1 LTYRITFAV
10 GGRARFLSHLETV
23 DTLLG
28 ALRRAG
34 FDIALSKGMK
44 PRPVISLALPRAVG
58 TETLADVAD
67 VELRGD
73 HEPLDVQE
81 RLANHLPMGM
91 TALAVEPA
99 TGKQAASRV
108 ESVAYRV
115 EIADDLDWDAALAAF
130 AAAETC
136 EVVRTAPKKASKR
149 VDVRRFCTELT
160 HEPGALEMEL
170 AVTDAGTA
178 RPEELTQA
186 VAALVGATPTIERL
200 VRTAIRLR
208 EPVGVDSDTDI

>member
-58 TETLADVAD
+58 TETLADIAD
-67 VELRGD
+67 VELRGEHD
-73 HEPLDVQE
+73 PLDVTE
-81 RLANHLPMGM
+81 RLSNHLPMGM
-91 TALAVEPA
+91 TVVVVEPA

-108 ESVAYRV
+108 ESVTYRV
-115 EIADDLDWDAALAAF
+115 DVADDVNWDAALQAF
-130 AAAETC
+130 ASVESC
-136 EVVRTAPKKASKR
+136 EVVRTAPNKASKR
-149 VDVRRFCTELT
+149 IDVRRYCTAVA

-186 VAALVGATPTIERL
+186 VAALVGATPKIERL

-208 EPVGVDSDTDI
+208 EPVGART

>member
-34 FDIALSKGMK
+34 FDIALSKGMR

-58 TETLADVAD
+58 VETLADIAD
-67 VELRGD
+67 VDLRGE
-73 HEPLDVQE
+73 HEPLEVAE
-81 RLANHLPMGM
+81 RLMNHLPMGM
-91 TALAVEPA
+91 TVVSIEPA
-99 TGKQAASRV
+99 TGRGAASRV
-108 ESVAYRV
+108 DAVTYRV
-115 EIADDLDWDAALAAF
+115 EVADDIDWDAALAAF
-130 AAAETC
+130 AEAETC

-149 VDVRRFCTELT
+149 IDVRHFCTALT

-200 VRTAIRLR
+200 TRTAIRLR
-208 EPVGVDSDTDI
+208 EPVGVDT

>member
-1 LTYRITFAV
+1 MTYRITFAV

-34 FDIALSKGMK
+34 LDIALSKGMK

-58 TETLADVAD
+58 VETLADVAD

-73 HEPLDVQE
+73 HEPLDVGE

-91 TALAVEPA
+91 TVVSVEAA
-99 TGKQAASRV
+99 TGRQAASRV
-108 ESVAYRV
+108 EAVAYRV
-115 EIADDLDWDAALAAF
+115 EVADEVDRDAALAAF
-130 AAAETC
+130 AEADTC
-136 EVVRTAPKKASKR
+136 EVVRTAPNKASKR
-149 VDVRRFCTELT
+149 IDVRRFCTALT

-170 AVTDAGTA
+170 ALTDAGTA

-200 VRTAIRLR
+200 IRTAIRLR
-208 EPVGVDSDTDI
+208 EPVGVDT

>member
-1 LTYRITFAV
+1 MTYRITFAV
-10 GGRARFLSHLETV
+10 SGRARFLSHLETV

-44 PRPVISLALPRAVG
+44 PRPVISLAMPRAVG
-58 TETLADVAD
+58 IETLADMAD
-67 VELRGD
+67 VDLRGD
-73 HEPLDVQE
+73 HEPLDVGE

-91 TALAVEPA
+91 TVVSVEPA

-115 EIADDLDWDAALAAF
+115 EVGEDVDWDAGLAAF

-136 EVVRTAPKKASKR
+136 EIVRTAPKKASKR
-149 VDVRRFCTELT
+149 VDVRRFCTALA

-208 EPVGVDSDTDI
+208 EPVGVET

>member
-34 FDIALSKGMK
+34 LDIALSKGMK

-58 TETLADVAD
+58 VETLADVAD

-73 HEPLDVQE
+73 HEPLDVGE

-91 TALAVEPA
+91 TVVSVEPA
-99 TGKQAASRV
+99 TGRGAASRV
-108 ESVAYRV
+108 DAVTYRV
-115 EIADDLDWDAALAAF
+115 EVGGDVDWDAALAAF
-130 AAAETC
+130 EAAETC
-136 EVVRTAPKKASKR
+136 EVVRTAPTKASKR
-149 VDVRRFCTELT
+149 VDVRRFCTALT
-160 HEPGALEMEL
+160 HEPGTLEMEL

-200 VRTAIRLR
+200 IRTAIRLR
-208 EPVGVDSDTDI
+208 EPVGVDT

>member
-58 TETLADVAD
+58 VETLADIAD

-73 HEPLDVQE
+73 HEPLDVAE
-81 RLANHLPMGM
+81 RLMNHLPMGM
-91 TALAVEPA
+91 TVVSIDPA
-99 TGKQAASRV
+99 TGRGAASRV
-108 ESVAYRV
+108 DAVTYRV
-115 EIADDLDWDAALAAF
+115 EVADDVDWDAALAAF

-136 EVVRTAPKKASKR
+136 EVMRSAPNKASKR
-149 VDVRRFCTELT
+149 VDVRRFCTALA

-200 VRTAIRLR
+200 TRTAIRLR
-208 EPVGVDSDTDI
+208 EPVGVDT

>member
-58 TETLADVAD
+58 TETLADIAD

-73 HEPLDVQE
+73 HEPLEVAE
-81 RLANHLPMGM
+81 RLANHLPMGL
-91 TALAVEPA
+91 TVVAVEPA

-108 ESVAYRV
+108 ESVNYRV
-115 EIADDLDWDAALAAF
+115 EVADDVDWDAALAAF
-130 AAAETC
+130 AAAEAC
-136 EVVRTAPKKASKR
+136 EVVRTAPNKAAKR
-149 VDVRRFCTELT
+149 VDVRRFCTALA

-186 VAALVGATPTIERL
+186 VAALVGATPNIERL

-208 EPVGVDSDTDI
+208 EPVGART

>member
-34 FDIALSKGMK
+34 FDIALSRGMK

-58 TETLADVAD
+58 TETLADIAD

-73 HEPLDVQE
+73 HEPLEVAE
-81 RLANHLPMGM
+81 RLANHLPMGL
-91 TALAVEPA
+91 TVVAVEPA

-108 ESVAYRV
+108 EGVNYRV
-115 EIADDLDWDAALAAF
+115 EVADDVDWDAALAAF
-130 AAAETC
+130 AAAEAC
-136 EVVRTAPKKASKR
+136 EVVRTAPNKAAKR
-149 VDVRRFCTELT
+149 VDVRRFCTALA

-186 VAALVGATPTIERL
+186 VAALVGATPNIERL

-208 EPVGVDSDTDI
+208 EPVGART

>member
-1 LTYRITFAV
+1 MTYRITFAV

-44 PRPVISLALPRAVG
+44 PRPVISLAMPRAVG
-58 TETLADVAD
+58 IETLADIAD

-115 EIADDLDWDAALAAF
+115 EVADDLDWDAACDRFMAAD
-130 AAAETC
+130 
-136 EVVRTAPKKASKR
+136 EVTVTRSMLGKADKR
-149 VDVRRFCTELT
+149 VDVRMFCSSLEHRPGRLLVEL
-160 HEPGALEMEL
+160 EL
-170 AVTDAGTA
+170 SDRGTA
-178 RPEELTQA
+178 RPEEIANA
-186 VAALVGATPTIERL
+186 VAAQVGATPDIERL
-200 VRTAIRLR
+200 VRTAIALR
-208 EPVGVDSDTDI
+208 DAPAGATV

>member
-58 TETLADVAD
+58 TETLADIAD

-73 HEPLDVQE
+73 HEPLEVAE

-91 TALAVEPA
+91 TVVVIEPA
-99 TGKQAASRV
+99 TGKQAAARV
-108 ESVAYRV
+108 ESVNYRV
-115 EIADDLDWDAALAAF
+115 EVADDLDWDAALAAF

-136 EVVRTAPKKASKR
+136 EVVRTAPNKASKR
-149 VDVRRFCTELT
+149 VDVRRFCSAVA

-178 RPEELTQA
+178 RPEELAQA
-186 VAALVGATPTIERL
+186 VAALVGATPNIERL

-208 EPVGVDSDTDI
+208 EPVGART

>member
-1 LTYRITFAV
+1 MTYRITFAV

-115 EIADDLDWDAALAAF
+115 EVADDLDWDAALAAF

-208 EPVGVDSDTDI
+208 EPVGVDT

>member
-58 TETLADVAD
+58 TETLADIAE
-67 VELRGD
+67 VELRGEHD
-73 HEPLDVQE
+73 PLDVTE
-81 RLANHLPMGM
+81 RLSNHLPMGM
-91 TALAVEPA
+91 TVVVVEPA

-108 ESVAYRV
+108 ESVTYRV
-115 EIADDLDWDAALAAF
+115 DVADDVDWDAALQAF
-130 AAAETC
+130 ASVESC
-136 EVVRTAPKKASKR
+136 EVVRTAPNKASKR
-149 VDVRRFCTELT
+149 IDVRRYCTAVA

-186 VAALVGATPTIERL
+186 VAALVGATPKIERL

-208 EPVGVDSDTDI
+208 EPVGART

>member
-10 GGRARFLSHLETV
+10 SGRARFLSHLETV

-44 PRPVISLALPRAVG
+44 PRPVISLAMPRAVG
-58 TETLADVAD
+58 IETLADMAD
-67 VELRGD
+67 VDLRGD
-73 HEPLDVQE
+73 HEPLDVGE

-91 TALAVEPA
+91 TVVSVELA

-115 EIADDLDWDAALAAF
+115 EVGEDVDWDAGLAAF

-149 VDVRRFCTELT
+149 VDVRRFCTALV

-208 EPVGVDSDTDI
+208 EPVGAHT

>member
-44 PRPVISLALPRAVG
+44 PRPIISLALPRAVG
-58 TETLADVAD
+58 TETLADIAD
-67 VELRGD
+67 VELRGE
-73 HEPLDVQE
+73 HEPLDVGE
-81 RLANHLPMGM
+81 RLSNHLPMGM
-91 TALAVEPA
+91 TVVSVAPA

-108 ESVAYRV
+108 ESVTYRV
-115 EIADDLDWDAALAAF
+115 DVGEGVDWDAGLAAF
-130 AAAETC
+130 AAVETC
-136 EVVRTAPKKASKR
+136 EVVRTAPNKAAKR
-149 VDVRRFCTELT
+149 VDVRRFCTALA

-186 VAALVGATPTIERL
+186 VAALVGATPKIERL

-208 EPVGVDSDTDI
+208 EPVGAHT

>member
-99 TGKQAASRV
+99 TWKQAASRV

-115 EIADDLDWDAALAAF
+115 EVADDLDWDAALAAF

-208 EPVGVDSDTDI
+208 EPVGVDT

>member
-73 HEPLDVQE
+73 HEPVDVQE

-115 EIADDLDWDAALAAF
+115 EVADDLDWDAALAAF

-208 EPVGVDSDTDI
+208 EPVGVDT

>member
-58 TETLADVAD
+58 TETMADIAD
-67 VELRGD
+67 VELWGD

-108 ESVAYRV
+108 QSVAYRV
-115 EIADDLDWDAALAAF
+115 EVADDLDWDAALAAF

-200 VRTAIRLR
+200 VRTAIGLR
-208 EPVGVDSDTDI
+208 EPVGAET

>member
-34 FDIALSKGMK
+34 FDIALSRGMK

-58 TETLADVAD
+58 TETLADIAD

-73 HEPLDVQE
+73 HEPLEVAE
-81 RLANHLPMGM
+81 RLANHLPMGL
-91 TALAVEPA
+91 TVVAVEPA

-108 ESVAYRV
+108 ESVNYRV
-115 EIADDLDWDAALAAF
+115 EVADDVDWDAALAAF
-130 AAAETC
+130 AAAEAC
-136 EVVRTAPKKASKR
+136 EVVRTAPNKAAKR
-149 VDVRRFCTELT
+149 VDVRRFCTALA

-186 VAALVGATPTIERL
+186 VAALVGATPNIERL

-208 EPVGVDSDTDI
+208 EPVGART

>member
-58 TETLADVAD
+58 IETLADIAD

-115 EIADDLDWDAALAAF
+115 EVGEDVDWDAGLAAF

-149 VDVRRFCTELT
+149 VDVRRFCTALA

-208 EPVGVDSDTDI
+208 EPVGAHT

>member
-58 TETLADVAD
+58 TETLADVAE

-115 EIADDLDWDAALAAF
+115 EVADDLDWDAALAAF

-208 EPVGVDSDTDI
+208 EPVGVDT

>member
-1 LTYRITFAV
+1 
-10 GGRARFLSHLETV
+10 
-23 DTLLG
+23 
-28 ALRRAG
+28 
-34 FDIALSKGMK
+34 
-44 PRPVISLALPRAVG
+44 
-58 TETLADVAD
+58 
-67 VELRGD
+67 
-73 HEPLDVQE
+73 
-81 RLANHLPMGM
+81 
-91 TALAVEPA
+91 
-99 TGKQAASRV
+99 
-108 ESVAYRV
+108 VAYRV
-115 EIADDLDWDAALAAF
+115 EVADDLDWDAALAAF

-208 EPVGVDSDTDI
+208 EPVGVDT

>member
-58 TETLADVAD
+58 TETLADMAD
-67 VELRGD
+67 VELRGE
-73 HEPLDVQE
+73 HEPLDVKE
-81 RLANHLPMGM
+81 RLANQLPMGM
-91 TALAVEPA
+91 TVIAVEPA

-115 EIADDLDWDAALAAF
+115 EVADDVDWDAALHAF

-136 EVVRTAPKKASKR
+136 EVVRTAPNKAAKR
-149 VDVRRFCTELT
+149 VDVRRFCSALA

-178 RPEELTQA
+178 RPEELTTA

-208 EPVGVDSDTDI
+208 EPVGART

>member
-10 GGRARFLSHLETV
+10 SGRARFLSHLETV

-44 PRPVISLALPRAVG
+44 PRPVISLAMPRAVG
-58 TETLADVAD
+58 IETLADMAD
-67 VELRGD
+67 VDLRGD
-73 HEPLDVQE
+73 HEPLDVGE

-91 TALAVEPA
+91 TVVSVELA

-115 EIADDLDWDAALAAF
+115 EVGEDVDWDAGLAAF

-149 VDVRRFCTELT
+149 VDVRRFCTALA

-208 EPVGVDSDTDI
+208 EPVGAHT

>member
-34 FDIALSKGMK
+34 LDIALSKGMK

-58 TETLADVAD
+58 VETLADVAD

-73 HEPLDVQE
+73 HEPLDVEE

-91 TALAVEPA
+91 TVVSVELA
-99 TGKQAASRV
+99 TGRQAASRV
-108 ESVAYRV
+108 DAVTYRV
-115 EIADDLDWDAALAAF
+115 EVAGDVDWDAALAAF
-130 AAAETC
+130 AEAETC
-136 EVVRTAPKKASKR
+136 EVVRTAPNKASKR
-149 VDVRRFCTELT
+149 VDVRRFCTALT

-200 VRTAIRLR
+200 IRTAIRLR
-208 EPVGVDSDTDI
+208 EPVGVDT

>member
-1 LTYRITFAV
+1 MTYRITFAV

-58 TETLADVAD
+58 IETLADIAD

-73 HEPLDVQE
+73 HEPLDVRE

-91 TALAVEPA
+91 TVLEVEPA
-99 TGKQAASRV
+99 AGKQAASRV

-115 EIADDLDWDAALAAF
+115 EVGEDVDWDAGLAAF

-149 VDVRRFCTELT
+149 VDVRRFCTALA

-208 EPVGVDSDTDI
+208 EPVGAHT

>member
-91 TALAVEPA
+91 TALAVELA

-115 EIADDLDWDAALAAF
+115 EVADDLDWDAALAAF

-186 VAALVGATPTIERL
+186 VAALVGATPAIERL

-208 EPVGVDSDTDI
+208 EPVGVDT